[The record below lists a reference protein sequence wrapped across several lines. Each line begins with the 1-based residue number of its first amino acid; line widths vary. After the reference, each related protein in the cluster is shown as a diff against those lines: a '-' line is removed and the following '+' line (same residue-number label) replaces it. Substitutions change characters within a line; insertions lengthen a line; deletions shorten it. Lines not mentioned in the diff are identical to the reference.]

1 MKQAILS
8 SVALTAIGTI
18 WSTAGAQTVPAP
30 AFVPTQGQSAYTPS
44 ARSIATAN
52 DNNNAQASAVSGSF
66 ANPTP
71 GTIVVHLNGRVNAGF
86 ASFWSNA
93 DQRFA
98 TAPAGSLGA
107 GTPGGPATIAPGA
120 ATPLATVVG
129 NNGTGQ
135 VKLAPDSIYSYA
147 RLYFG
152 VDGMATNGLRYGA
165 AMEIRQNFTGQI
177 SNNGSSGASGYS
189 SLETLFVRR
198 AFTYVAGDQWG
209 IVRAGQA
216 DGIIGLYDNGV
227 TTFQFLPTGNLQNGS
242 DLASLAPTNAQVP
255 FFFLSGDGNE
265 YAYNKLVY
273 LTPQF
278 AGFDFGIQY
287 APNTSDGFGLGG
299 SNNPLNASLTGS
311 GTGTGIGCTV
321 ANSGCP
327 SLSAGPGVLD
337 GARVINQTT
346 LGVRYQ
352 GILGGVGVLA
362 YAAYGLS
369 GNADFTGSTTPTFL
383 GNTVAGSK
391 FTGKYDGL
399 NFGNGG
405 LALTYGGFTIGGNI
419 IGGRIS
425 GVLAPVPQNGV
436 SELAYMIGAKY
447 VAGPF
452 TVGIAAERGVY
463 QGNVNL
469 TGISQ
474 RRGQALDIGASYSV
488 APGYLVYAEYQYQN
502 LHQSDFNFITNSIG
516 SSANNSIMSQ
526 GFVLGNIVNF

>member
-1 MKQAILS
+1 MKQAIIT
-8 SVALTAIGTI
+8 SVALSAIGTA
-18 WSTAGAQTVPAP
+18 WSTVNAQTVPAP
-30 AFVPTQGQSAYTPS
+30 VFAPTQGQSAYTPS

-52 DNNNAQASAVSGSF
+52 DNNNAQATAVSGSF
-66 ANPTP
+66 ANPDP
-71 GTIVVHLNGRVNAGF
+71 GTIVIHLNGRVNVGF
-86 ASFWSNA
+86 ASFWSSA

-120 ATPLATVVG
+120 ATPLGTVVG

-135 VKLAPDSIYSYA
+135 VKLAPNSIYSYA

-152 VDGMATNGLRYGA
+152 ADGMAANGLRYGA

-177 SNNGSSGASGYS
+177 SSNTSSGASGYS

-216 DGIIGLYDNGV
+216 DGIIGLFDNGV

-242 DLASLAPTNAQVP
+242 DLASLVPSNAQVP

-278 AGFDFGIQY
+278 AGLDFGVQY
-287 APNTSDGFGLGG
+287 APNTSNGFGNG
-299 SNNPLNASLTGS
+299 SSNPLNGSLTGA
-311 GTGTGIGCTV
+311 GTGTGNACTV
-321 ANSGCP
+321 ANTGCP
-327 SLSAGPGVLD
+327 SLSSGPGQLD

-346 LGVRYQ
+346 VGVRYQ
-352 GILGGVGVLA
+352 GIVGPVGVLA

-369 GNADFTGSTTPTFL
+369 GHANFTGPTTASFL
-383 GNTVAGSK
+383 GATVAGSK

-405 LALTYGGFTIGGNI
+405 VAVTYGGLTIGGNI

-425 GVLAPVPQNGV
+425 GVLAPVPQNGA
-436 SELAYMIGAKY
+436 SELAYLIGAKY
-447 VAGPF
+447 TAGPF
-452 TVGIAAERGVY
+452 TIGIAAERGVY
-463 QGNVNL
+463 QGAVNL

-502 LHQSDFNFITNSIG
+502 LKQSDFNFITNAIG

>member
-1 MKQAILS
+1 
-8 SVALTAIGTI
+8 
-18 WSTAGAQTVPAP
+18 
-30 AFVPTQGQSAYTPS
+30 
-44 ARSIATAN
+44 
-52 DNNNAQASAVSGSF
+52 
-66 ANPTP
+66 
-71 GTIVVHLNGRVNAGF
+71 
-86 ASFWSNA
+86 
-93 DQRFA
+93 
-98 TAPAGSLGA
+98 
-107 GTPGGPATIAPGA
+107 
-120 ATPLATVVG
+120 
-129 NNGTGQ
+129 
-135 VKLAPDSIYSYA
+135 
-147 RLYFG
+147 
-152 VDGMATNGLRYGA
+152 
-165 AMEIRQNFTGQI
+165 MEIRQNFTGQI
-177 SNNGSSGASGYS
+177 SSNTSSGASGYS

-209 IVRAGQA
+209 IVRVGQA
-216 DGIIGLYDNGV
+216 DGIIGLYDNNV

-242 DLASLAPTNAQVP
+242 DLASLTPTNAQVP

-273 LTPQF
+273 LSPQF
-278 AGFDFGIQY
+278 AGVDFGVQY
-287 APNTSDGFGLGG
+287 APNTTNGFGLGG
-299 SNNPLNASLTGS
+299 SNNPLNASITGA
-311 GTGTGIGCTV
+311 GTGTGTGCTV

-327 SLSAGPGVLD
+327 TLSSGPGQLD
-337 GARVINQTT
+337 GARAINQTT
-346 LGVRYQ
+346 VGVRYQ
-352 GILGGVGVLA
+352 SVLGGVGVLA

-369 GNADFTGSTTPTFL
+369 GHANFTGPTTTAFL
-383 GNTVAGSK
+383 GNTVAGNK

-405 LALTYGGFTIGGNI
+405 IALTYGGVTIGGNI

-425 GVLAPVPQNGV
+425 GVLGLVPQNGV
-436 SELAYMIGAKY
+436 SELAYLVGAKY

-452 TVGIAAERGVY
+452 TVGISAERGVY

-502 LHQSDFNFITNSIG
+502 LKQSDFNFITNATG